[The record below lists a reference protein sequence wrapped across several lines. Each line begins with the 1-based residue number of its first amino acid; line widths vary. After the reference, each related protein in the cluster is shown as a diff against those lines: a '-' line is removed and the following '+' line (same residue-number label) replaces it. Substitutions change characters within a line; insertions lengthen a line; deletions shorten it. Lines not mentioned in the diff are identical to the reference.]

1 MVTFVFR
8 PDNYDELSTGPDKFV
23 GRDDR
28 SGMCMHNRSPGRGY
42 FGVWNPKR
50 RFSPPN
56 YKGGSYGFGRPRHK
70 SMVDERSM
78 MNGFDQS
85 GSGPGPGPDGH
96 VRRQFSDGGYRGRFR
111 RFSDGGDRDFRRP
124 DGDTNQYPGRMHN
137 RMRRERGNS
146 PVFRR
151 LHYPQSESRSRS
163 RSPVLWNGRNRSPPP
178 PGGFGGD
185 ERMMERVRLPFQ
197 KRFPSDQEMGFMSP
211 PRNRM
216 SSSSRFFEGRNNDAG
231 ENHNSFRERKFRPGQ
246 RFDAGNSMRRVN
258 PDNNNHF
265 RPFIRH
271 RRFEGGTE
279 ESNGGNRFE
288 MVQQRSRRSEARE
301 DDGDDN
307 RPFRLNGEESVAV
320 ANNNN
325 SKNKES
331 R

>member
-1 MVTFVFR
+1 MVTCFR
-8 PDNYDELSTGPDKFV
+8 PDNYEELSAGPDKFV

-28 SGMCMHNRSPGRGY
+28 SGMRMRNRSPGRGY
-42 FGVWNPKR
+42 FGGWDSKR

-56 YKGGSYGFGRPRHK
+56 YKGGSYGFGRPRPK
-70 SMVDERSM
+70 SMVDDRGM

-111 RFSDGGDRDFRRP
+111 RFPDGGDRDFRGP
-124 DGDTNQYPGRMHN
+124 HGDSNQFPGRIHN

-163 RSPVLWNGRNRSPPP
+163 RSPVSWNGRNRSPPP
-178 PGGFGGD
+178 PGGFRAD

-197 KRFPSDQEMGFMSP
+197 KRFPADQEMDFMSP

-216 SSSSRFFEGRNNDAG
+216 SSPRFFEGRNNDAG

-246 RFDAGNSMRRVN
+246 RFDVGNSVRRVN
-258 PDNNNHF
+258 PDNNNNHF

-271 RRFEGGTE
+271 RRFEGAE
-279 ESNGGNRFE
+279 ENTGGNRFG
-288 MVQQRSRRSEARE
+288 MAQQRTQRSEAME

-307 RPFRLNGEESVAV
+307 RRFRLNGEESVVV

-325 SKNKES
+325 KES
-331 R
+331 